1 MDAKQ
6 EAQAIIIH
14 RELLDLGYLIDRAG
28 GLWKITEPES
38 RDMPQSANLR
48 TMAECDAWRGGVEA
62 IRSIAPG
69 IYGSAKRN
77 ATQKGE

>member
-6 EAQAIIIH
+6 EGEAICIH

-28 GLWKITEPES
+28 GLWKITEPVS
-38 RDMPQSANLR
+38 RDMPQSASLR

-62 IRSIAPG
+62 IRFIAPA
-69 IYGSAKRN
+69 ISRPAKRN
-77 ATQKGE
+77 ATQHGQ